1 MRRGLL
7 GGTFDP
13 VHNGHVVLAREAMAR
28 LGLEGVW
35 FVPAGLPW
43 MKRGVALSAKEHRRA
58 MVQLAIAEEPR
69 FHVCDAELDREGE
82 TYTVETLE
90 ELLAG
95 EMADADLWF
104 IMGADAL
111 ASMHEWKAPQRILEL
126 ARVAVALRPR
136 HEQLDLRKLER
147 VAPGAADRVTVI
159 RSPLVDVSGTEV
171 RRRAAAGEPLVGLV
185 PEAVAAY
192 IVAHGLYGSA
202 RSRPAARPTGG

>member
-13 VHNGHVVLAREAMAR
+13 IHNGHVVLAREAMVH

-43 MKRGVALSAKEHRRA
+43 MKRGAALSAKEHRRA
-58 MVQLAIAEEPR
+58 MVQLAIAEDPR
-69 FHVCDAELDREGE
+69 FHVSDSELDREGE

-90 ELLAG
+90 ELRTG

-104 IMGADAL
+104 IMGADTL
-111 ASMHEWKAPQRILEL
+111 ATMHEWKDPRRILEL

-147 VAPGAADRVTVI
+147 VAPGATERVTVI
-159 RSPLVDVSGTEV
+159 RLPLMSISGTEV
-171 RRRAAAGEPLVGLV
+171 RRRAAAGEPLAGLV

-192 IVAHGLYGSA
+192 IAEHDLYGGA
-202 RSRPAARPTGG
+202 RSRAAATGG

>member
-13 VHNGHVVLAREAMAR
+13 IHNGHVVLAREAMVR

-35 FVPAGLPW
+35 FVPAGMPW

-69 FHVCDAELDREGE
+69 FHVSDSELNREGE

-95 EMADADLWF
+95 DMAHTDLWF
-104 IMGADAL
+104 IMGADTL
-111 ASMHEWKAPQRILEL
+111 ATMHEWKDPQRILEL

-136 HEQLDLRKLER
+136 HEQLDLRRLEG
-147 VAPGAADRVTVI
+147 VAPGATERVTVI
-159 RSPLVDVSGTEV
+159 RLPLMDVSGAEV
-171 RRRAAAGEPLVGLV
+171 RRRAAAGETLAGLV

-192 IVAHGLYGSA
+192 IAEHDLYGGA
-202 RSRPAARPTGG
+202 RSRPAATGGRT

>member
-13 VHNGHVVLAREAMAR
+13 IHNGHVVLAREAMAR

-69 FHVCDAELDREGE
+69 FHVSDSELNREGE

-95 EMADADLWF
+95 DMAHTDLWF
-104 IMGADAL
+104 IMGADTL
-111 ASMHEWKAPQRILEL
+111 ATMHEWKAPQRVLEL

-136 HEQLDLRKLER
+136 HERLDLRRLER
-147 VAPGAADRVTVI
+147 VAPGAGERVTVI
-159 RSPLVDVSGTEV
+159 QLPLMDVSGVEI
-171 RRRAAAGEPLVGLV
+171 RRRAGAGEPLAGLV

-192 IVAHGLYGSA
+192 IAEHDLYGA
-202 RSRPAARPTGG
+202 RARDRLRPGG